1 MLVGDVGARA
11 GLVFDDHLL
20 AEDFGELG
28 REQARV
34 DVDAAAG
41 GEADDEAHGAGGIGL
56 GERIGGH
63 GKSDGEQEETHA
75 GNVAQ

>member
-1 MLVGDVGARA
+1 MLVPAP
-11 GLVFDDHLL
+11 GLFSTTNCWPSYSRHLR
-20 AEDFGELG
+20 G
-28 REQARV
+28 EQARV

-41 GEADDEAHGAGGIGL
+41 READDEAHRAGGIGL